1 VPSALEVPSK
11 VDKGKFIVRRRTL
24 FEEVRRGAP
33 PPGALGRSSCHPAH
47 IPEGGECR
55 VKAVESRGGR
65 VSAPFP
71 AVCTWENSSPLD
83 PSGVAHRPGSAD
95 TSAKGHG
102 PRRG

>member
-1 VPSALEVPSK
+1 MPSALEVPSK

-33 PPGALGRSSCHPAH
+33 PPGALGRSSCHLAH
-47 IPEGGECR
+47 IPEGKKCR

-71 AVCTWENSSPLD
+71 AVCTWKN
-83 PSGVAHRPGSAD
+83 
-95 TSAKGHG
+95 
-102 PRRG
+102 PRRLIPAA